1 MNYSLSQIATICS
14 GKLLG
19 NDSIVNEVYTD
30 SRNMPISDT
39 PLFIAISGCNH
50 DGHSYIDELYSKGM
64 RAFMVENDVD
74 TSIYRDAGFIFV
86 DDTISAL
93 QSLASSYREEFKG
106 EVIAITG
113 SNGKTIVKEWTT
125 TLLSKRVKVF
135 RSPRSYNSQIG
146 VPLSILMIK
155 GDEDIA
161 IIEAG
166 ISKYGE
172 MVRLES
178 VIKPTIGVITTIG
191 DAHQENFVSVESKIK
206 EKTALFK
213 GCKTIIYNGTYK
225 SIEQVIISTYKDKEL
240 IDCSINISDVSIF
253 TDKSSQENSLTALA
267 ICRSLGYAD
276 MDEFLNILQPIAMRL
291 ELKEGVNNSLVIN
304 DSYNS
309 DINSLSIAL
318 DHLSNVSG
326 NRERILILSD
336 ILQSGYSDSE
346 LYIKVAELI
355 NRSKVSRLIGIGDK
369 IREYSDLFLCPSE
382 FYQST
387 EAYLS
392 TIKRE
397 GIADKVILLKGN
409 RASHFERISHYIEKK
424 SHTTLLEVNLDS
436 MIQNLNFYRS
446 KIKSSTKIMAM
457 VKASGYGYGT
467 FELANMLQHQGV
479 NYLAVAFADEGI
491 TLRERGIS
499 MPIVVLNADAD
510 SFDVMITHR
519 LEPEIYSFSS
529 LNNFIIALQKYG
541 ERDYPIHIKL
551 DTGMHRLGFTESD
564 LPRLYEELNRS
575 KELIHIS
582 SVFSH
587 LAVSED
593 ESQDEFTTAQV
604 TRFECMT
611 TTITEVIGYYP
622 LRHIANSAAIERQ
635 PNAEFDMVRLGIG
648 LYGVSSSGSIK
659 LSNVSTLKTR
669 IVQIKELDKDET
681 IGYGRAGH
689 IECSSRIATI
699 PIGYADGLNRRLG
712 CGEWSVRVNGK
723 SAPIIGRICMDTC
736 MINITGI
743 DCNEGDEVII
753 FGSDDYNKVS
763 DMAKVL
769 GTIPYEIM
777 TSIST
782 RVKRIY
788 TKE

>member
-19 NDSIVNEVYTD
+19 TDSVVNEVYTD

-39 PLFIAISGCNH
+39 PLFVAISGCNH
-50 DGHSYIDELYSKGM
+50 DGHSYIEALYSKGM
-64 RAFMVENDVD
+64 RAFIIETEVNM
-74 TSIYRDAGFIFV
+74 SLYSGAGFVLV
-86 DDTISAL
+86 DNTTDAL
-93 QSLASSYREEFKG
+93 QSLATAYRAEFKG

-113 SNGKTIVKEWTT
+113 SNGKTIVKEWAT
-125 TLLSKRVKVF
+125 TLLSKELKVF

-146 VPLSILMIK
+146 VPLSILMLN
-155 GDEDIA
+155 GDEDVA

-166 ISKYGE
+166 LSQYGE
-172 MVRLES
+172 MERLEQI
-178 VIKPTIGVITTIG
+178 IKPTIGVITTIG

-206 EKTALFK
+206 EKLTLFK
-213 GCKTIIYNGTYK
+213 ECRAIIYSSIYK
-225 SIEQVIISTYKDKEL
+225 NIEQILVSTYSDKEL
-240 IDCSINISDVSIF
+240 IDSNLSGDDVSIF
-253 TDKSSQENSLTALA
+253 TDKSSQENSQTAIA
-267 ICRSLGYAD
+267 ICKLLGCTDIEKYLSA
-276 MDEFLNILQPIAMRL
+276 LQPIAMRL
-291 ELKEGVNNSLVIN
+291 ELKEGVNNSLIIN

-318 DHLSNVSG
+318 DYLSSISAG
-326 NRERILILSD
+326 RERILILSD
-336 ILQSGYSDSE
+336 ILQSGYSNTE
-346 LYIKVAELI
+346 LYQKVSDLI
-355 NRSKVSRLIGIGDK
+355 NRGEVSNLIGIGEE
-369 IREYSDLFLCPSE
+369 IREYSALFKCKCE
-382 FYQST
+382 FYHST
-387 EAYLS
+387 DAYLA

-397 GIADKVILLKGN
+397 DIADKVILLKGN
-409 RASHFERISHYIEKK
+409 RASHFERISHYLEQK
-424 SHTTLLEVNLDS
+424 SHTTVLEVNLDS

-446 KIKSSTKIMAM
+446 KVKSSTKIMVM
-457 VKASGYGYGT
+457 VKASGYGNGT
-467 FELANMLQHQGV
+467 FELANMLQYQGV

-510 SFDVMITHR
+510 SFDVMISHR

-529 LNNFIIALQKYG
+529 LNSFVIALQKFG
-541 ERDYPIHIKL
+541 ERGYPIHIKL

-564 LPRLYEELNRS
+564 MPQLI
-575 KELIHIS
+575 KELDRVKELVHIS
-582 SVFSH
+582 TIFSH

-593 ESQDEFTTAQV
+593 ESQDEFTMTQID
-604 TRFECMT
+604 RFKDMT
-611 TTITEVIGYYP
+611 TTISNAIGYSP

-648 LYGVSSSGSIK
+648 LYGVSSSEGIK

-669 IVQIKELDKDET
+669 IVQIKDIDKEES

-689 IECSSRIATI
+689 TESRSRIATI

-712 CGEWSVRVNGK
+712 CGEWSVQINGIE
-723 SAPIIGRICMDTC
+723 APIIGRICMDTC
-736 MINITGI
+736 MINATGI
-743 DCNEGDEVII
+743 ECSEGDEVIV
-753 FGSDDYNKVS
+753 FGAKDGNKVT
-763 DMAKVL
+763 DMAKII

>member
-1 MNYSLSQIATICS
+1 
-14 GKLLG
+14 
-19 NDSIVNEVYTD
+19 
-30 SRNMPISDT
+30 
-39 PLFIAISGCNH
+39 
-50 DGHSYIDELYSKGM
+50 
-64 RAFMVENDVD
+64 
-74 TSIYRDAGFIFV
+74 
-86 DDTISAL
+86 
-93 QSLASSYREEFKG
+93 
-106 EVIAITG
+106 
-113 SNGKTIVKEWTT
+113 
-125 TLLSKRVKVF
+125 
-135 RSPRSYNSQIG
+135 
-146 VPLSILMIK
+146 
-155 GDEDIA
+155 
-161 IIEAG
+161 
-166 ISKYGE
+166 
-172 MVRLES
+172 
-178 VIKPTIGVITTIG
+178 
-191 DAHQENFVSVESKIK
+191 
-206 EKTALFK
+206 
-213 GCKTIIYNGTYK
+213 
-225 SIEQVIISTYKDKEL
+225 
-240 IDCSINISDVSIF
+240 
-253 TDKSSQENSLTALA
+253 
-267 ICRSLGYAD
+267 

-604 TRFECMT
+604 NRFECMT
-611 TTITEVIGYYP
+611 TTITEAIGYYP

-712 CGEWSVRVNGK
+712 CGEWSVRINGK